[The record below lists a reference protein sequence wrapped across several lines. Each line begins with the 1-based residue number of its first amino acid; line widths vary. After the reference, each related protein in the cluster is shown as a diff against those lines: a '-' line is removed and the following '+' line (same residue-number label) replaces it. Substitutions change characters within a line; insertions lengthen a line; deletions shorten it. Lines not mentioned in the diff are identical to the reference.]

1 MTPVDQWNIAKPGQ
15 TLIARGQST
24 AQRLTERR
32 LPAAGEPRRSILHEP
47 LAGRFAA
54 TAYDGR
60 VFVSYAA
67 SRGSKHT

>member
-1 MTPVDQWNIAKPGQ
+1 
-15 TLIARGQST
+15 
-24 AQRLTERR
+24 
-32 LPAAGEPRRSILHEP
+32 LHEP